1 MNLGYN
7 ELTGSLPSQL
17 GQMTAMKTAY
27 SYYVGFVNSNDF
39 GGSQIPT
46 QFGYMTAF
54 TSMGYGLYSAGL
66 GGTVPSE
73 LGCLSILNT
82 DFRVNNNDHTGTVPT
97 ELGQL
102 TGITANFFVSVNQ
115 YTSSPL
121 PTEIGQLTSVKTYLG
136 LLEMPCTGT
145 LPTEIGNMVE
155 MISRFKLNG
164 NSFSSTI
171 PTQIGRLTKM
181 VGKFDLSSNMFT
193 GDVPTEVQALS
204 SGVTDSWQ
212 VTTGNSIG
220 TYVPTQVP
228 IPAPTTVPIP
238 APTTVPIP
246 APTAVPIPAPSPL
259 PSFLPSALP
268 SALPTS
274 GPTVMPGHP
283 SRVPLPAPSPAPTI
297 PAPSVVPVPAPSAVP
312 VPAPSAVP
320 VPAPTAAPQLAPSS
334 VPMPQPTAVPSPS
347 PTPRPTLPS
356 PHPTLAPSSVPTPH
370 PTPAPSSVPTTPGP
384 MLAPTI
390 WTVPTLAPSANTKQV
405 AAGQADSTTA
415 LLGALGGLLSCGLLY
430 SAWLYKRRSGDEG
443 RKPGARRLAAEV
455 ELGHANVGLKGTA
468 VAQFQGPWVID
479 SYLLANVVD
488 GKVEITESGEFGH
501 VRHPPSAI
509 CATESGEVVRTDG
522 WSVAPGSD
530 PIDGPVVWTKDGA
543 EVVWARPGGPSSRM
557 LPEDWEWDPSHADG
571 RDQDWDPFERDPSH
585 ADAQLSHSRSLA
597 VDDAAEC
604 YTFNMDGFW
613 GGGLD
618 GAKWTWGAAG
628 AAEAETDTGTMSARA
643 FICADSTQPAF

>member
-193 GDVPTEVQALS
+193 GDVPTEVGRLRRCLPSLLS
-204 SGVTDSWQ
+204 SNMIISGDIPTGGRPPPSEPLSVT
-212 VTTGNSIG
+212 
-220 TYVPTQVP
+220 PR
-228 IPAPTTVPIP
+228 
-238 APTTVPIP
+238 
-246 APTAVPIPAPSPL
+246 SP
-259 PSFLPSALP
+259 
-268 SALPTS
+268 
-274 GPTVMPGHP
+274 PG
-283 SRVPLPAPSPAPTI
+283 
-297 PAPSVVPVPAPSAVP
+297 
-312 VPAPSAVP
+312 
-320 VPAPTAAPQLAPSS
+320 PSS
-334 VPMPQPTAVPSPS
+334 V
-347 PTPRPTLPS
+347 
-356 PHPTLAPSSVPTPH
+356 
-370 PTPAPSSVPTTPGP
+370 
-384 MLAPTI
+384 
-390 WTVPTLAPSANTKQV
+390 W
-405 AAGQADSTTA
+405 
-415 LLGALGGLLSCGLLY
+415 
-430 SAWLYKRRSGDEG
+430 RR
-443 RKPGARRLAAEV
+443 
-455 ELGHANVGLKGTA
+455 H
-468 VAQFQGPWVID
+468 
-479 SYLLANVVD
+479 
-488 GKVEITESGEFGH
+488 
-501 VRHPPSAI
+501 
-509 CATESGEVVRTDG
+509 
-522 WSVAPGSD
+522 
-530 PIDGPVVWTKDGA
+530 
-543 EVVWARPGGPSSRM
+543 
-557 LPEDWEWDPSHADG
+557 
-571 RDQDWDPFERDPSH
+571 
-585 ADAQLSHSRSLA
+585 
-597 VDDAAEC
+597 
-604 YTFNMDGFW
+604 
-613 GGGLD
+613 
-618 GAKWTWGAAG
+618 
-628 AAEAETDTGTMSARA
+628 
-643 FICADSTQPAF
+643 